1 MIGSPDNRLE
11 DHGSLLM
18 RRAVLRDDW
27 IGEEL
32 LNLAAAAYMP
42 KNGANAWTLKEW
54 DTLLAEVQSSTLTVN
69 EWLTLY
75 T

>member
-1 MIGSPDNRLE
+1 MIGVPANDLSA
-11 DHGSLLM
+11 HGSLLI

-27 IGEEL
+27 IADEIFNIRAGDQKQWDL
-32 LNLAAAAYMP
+32 
-42 KNGANAWTLKEW
+42 WEW
-54 DTLLAEVQSSTLTVN
+54 DTVLKELQSSTLTVD

>member
-1 MIGSPDNRLE
+1 MIGCPDN
-11 DHGSLLM
+11 DITAHGSLLI

-27 IGEEL
+27 ISDTL
-32 LNLAAAAYMP
+32 LDLAAAGRI
-42 KNGANAWTLKEW
+42 KWTLAEW
-54 DTLLAEVQSSTLTVN
+54 EVLLAEMATSKLTVG

>member
-1 MIGSPDNRLE
+1 MIGVPANDLSA
-11 DHGSLLM
+11 HGSLLI

-32 LNLAAAAYMP
+32 LTLATAAYYP
-42 KNGANAWTLKEW
+42 GKKEW
-54 DTLLAEVQSSTLTVN
+54 DLSEWNKMLAEMQSSTLTVS

>member
-1 MIGSPDNRLE
+1 MIGCPANDLT
-11 DHGSLLM
+11 DHGSLLI

-32 LNLAAAAYMP
+32 LTLATAAYYP
-42 KNGANAWTLKEW
+42 GKKEWDLKEW
-54 DTLLAEVQSSTLTVN
+54 DTMLAELQSSTLTVA